1 MQVFEGRTADEAWRA
16 AADQFRR
23 GDETS
28 RQPGRGGVTW
38 ELLPAVFV
46 IQDPSQ
52 RWVISRNPAMSA
64 PFALVEII
72 GIIAGRQ
79 DSEYLNFFN
88 PRLPRFAGTGSVY
101 PGAYG
106 FRLRRHFGIDQLE
119 RVCAALERNA
129 HSRQAVLQIWDA
141 VADIPLTDG
150 SPASPDI
157 PCNLCSMLKL
167 RDNRLYWTQI
177 LRSND
182 LFRGTPYNFV
192 QFSVLQEVVA
202 GWLGVTMGSYTQLS
216 DSLHVYEQD
225 LQSLASFT
233 PIDAPASKDSLL
245 LPKRTSD
252 LFWSNLNKSV
262 TELIAP
268 ELGEKDIE
276 EIALQ
281 QDYPAAQNILV
292 IVAADSARRRAYYDL
307 AKDLS
312 SRCTNPLL
320 SLAWQRWDSRTVR
333 RQPASR

>member
-1 MQVFEGRTADEAWRA
+1 LQVFEARTADEAWRA
-16 AADQFRR
+16 AADQFQR
-23 GDETS
+23 GDEAC
-28 RQPGRGGVTW
+28 RQPGRGGAAW
-38 ELLPAVFV
+38 ELLPAMFV
-46 IQDPSQ
+46 IKDPSQ

-88 PRLPRFAGTGSVY
+88 PRLPQFAGSGCVY

-119 RVCAALERNA
+119 RVYAALERNA
-129 HSRQAVLQIWDA
+129 HSRQAVLQIWDPR
-141 VADIPLTDG
+141 VDIPLTDG

-157 PCNLCSMLKL
+157 PCNLCSMLKV
-167 RDNRLYWTQI
+167 RNGRLYWTQI

-216 DSLHVYEQD
+216 DSLHVYERDMQN
-225 LQSLASFT
+225 LASIA
-233 PIDAPASKDSLL
+233 PLDAPASEDSLL
-245 LPKRTSD
+245 LPKSASD
-252 LFWSNLNKSV
+252 LVWSNLNKSV

-268 ELGEKDIE
+268 GLHENEVE

-281 QDYPAAQNILV
+281 QDYPAAQNILL

-312 SRCTNPLL
+312 SRCRNPLL
-320 SLAWQRWDSRTVR
+320 SFAWQRWDSRTMR
-333 RQPASR
+333 RQSTSP